1 MKIKRLLSY
10 LVLSVLSI
18 ILLVGT
24 VSAQE
29 KEVITNNTIIKMV
42 KAKLG
47 EDIIISK
54 IRDLKTN
61 FDLSTETLIKLKETG
76 VSDNIINAM
85 QNPQTQTPS
94 VLQQHNSSIS
104 SSGDIFIVQGEKNVE
119 MEYAAGFTKI
129 ITSPY
134 SMSWTG
140 SMKTKFV
147 IMANG
152 EKAAFRI
159 KEKNPAFYT
168 KLHPSEIGLVIF
180 DTDTYNK
187 KPVRYVLRVG
197 DMWQTQGQA
206 AGPAQTN
213 IDFDS
218 KKEPNGLY
226 KITLKAPL
234 EKGDYGFIA
243 PGTGGG
249 GAGPWNPSSS
259 YRIFDFGVD
268 E

>member
-1 MKIKRLLSY
+1 MKIKRSLSY

-18 ILLVGT
+18 MLVVDN
-24 VSAQE
+24 VSAQD

-54 IRDLKTN
+54 IRDSKTN
-61 FDLSTETLIKLKETG
+61 FDLSTDTLIKLKEDG
-76 VSDNIINAM
+76 VSDNIINTM
-85 QNPQTQTPS
+85 QNPQIQAPS
-94 VLQQHNSSIS
+94 VP
-104 SSGDIFIVQGEKNVE
+104 SSGDILIVQGGKNVE
-119 MEYAAGFTKI
+119 MEYVAGFTKT
-129 ITSPY
+129 ITSAY
-134 SMSWTG
+134 SMVTG

-152 EKAAFRI
+152 EKAPFRI
-159 KEKNPAFYT
+159 KDKTPAFYT

-197 DMWQTQGQA
+197 DMWQTGGQA

-213 IDFDS
+213 IEFES

-243 PGTGGG
+243 PGSGNGTGS
-249 GAGPWNPSSS
+249 WNPSSS
-259 YRIFDFGVD
+259 YRIFDFGID

>member
-1 MKIKRLLSY
+1 MKTKRLLSY
-10 LVLSVLSI
+10 LVLSTLSI
-18 ILLVGT
+18 ILLGGK

-54 IRDLKTN
+54 IKDSKTN
-61 FDLSTETLIKLKETG
+61 FDLSTDSLIKLKEAG

-85 QNPQTQTPS
+85 QNPQTQPPS
-94 VLQQHNSSIS
+94 VPQHQNSSVS
-104 SSGDIFIVQGEKNVE
+104 SSGDIFIVQGGKNVE
-119 MEYAAGFTKI
+119 MEYVAGFTKT
-129 ITSPY
+129 ITSALA
-134 SMSWTG
+134 MGWTG

-152 EKAAFRI
+152 EKAPFRI
-159 KEKNPAFYT
+159 KDKTPAFYT
-168 KLHPSEIGLVIF
+168 KLHPSEIGLVVF

-206 AGPAQTN
+206 AGPGQSN
-213 IDFDS
+213 IDFDY
-218 KKEPNGLY
+218 KKEPNGMY
-226 KITLKAPL
+226 KIVLKAPL
-234 EKGDYGFIA
+234 EKGEYGFIA
-243 PGTGGG
+243 PGAGSAV
-249 GAGPWNPSSS
+249 AGPWSPSSS
-259 YRIFDFGVD
+259 YRIFDFAVV

>member
-1 MKIKRLLSY
+1 MNIKRTLSY
-10 LVLSVLSI
+10 LVFSALSI
-18 ILLVGT
+18 ILLVGN
-24 VSAQE
+24 VSAQD

-42 KAKLG
+42 KARLG

-54 IRDLKTN
+54 IRDSKTN
-61 FDLSTETLIKLKETG
+61 FDLSTDTLIKLKEDG
-76 VSDNIINAM
+76 VGDNIINAM
-85 QNPQTQTPS
+85 QNPQPQAPS
-94 VLQQHNSSIS
+94 VS
-104 SSGDIFIVQGEKNVE
+104 SSGEILIVQGGKNVE
-119 MEYAAGFTKI
+119 MEYVAGFTKT
-129 ITSPY
+129 ITSAY
-134 SMSWTG
+134 SMAMG

-152 EKAAFRI
+152 EKASFRI
-159 KEKNPAFYT
+159 KDKTPAFYT

-197 DMWQTQGQA
+197 DMWQTGGQA

-213 IDFDS
+213 IEFDS
-218 KKEPNGLY
+218 KKEANGLH

-243 PGTGGG
+243 PGSGN
-249 GAGPWNPSSS
+249 GAGSWNPSSS
-259 YRIFDFGVD
+259 YRIFDFGID

>member
-1 MKIKRLLSY
+1 MKTKRLLSY
-10 LVLSVLSI
+10 LVLNALSI
-18 ILLVGT
+18 VLLVGNV
-24 VSAQE
+24 VSAQD
-29 KEVITNNTIIKMV
+29 KEVITNSTIIKMV

-54 IRDLKTN
+54 IRDSKTN
-61 FDLSTETLIKLKETG
+61 FDLSTDTLIKLKEDG
-76 VSDNIINAM
+76 VSDNVINAM
-85 QNPQTQTPS
+85 QNPQTQAPS
-94 VLQQHNSSIS
+94 VS
-104 SSGDIFIVQGEKNVE
+104 SSGDILIVQGGKKVE
-119 MEYAAGFTKI
+119 MEYVAGFTKT
-129 ITSPY
+129 ITSVY
-134 SMSWTG
+134 SMGFTG

-152 EKAAFRI
+152 EKAPFRI
-159 KEKNPAFYT
+159 KDKTPAFYT

-197 DMWQTQGQA
+197 DMWQTGGQA

-213 IDFDS
+213 IEFDS
-218 KKEPNGLY
+218 KKEANGLY

-243 PGTGGG
+243 PGSGNGTGS
-249 GAGPWNPSSS
+249 WNPSSS
-259 YRIFDFGVD
+259 YRIFDFGID